1 MKKFISKLWNW
12 VFHTEK
18 GLYLFFGALTTLV
31 SLIVFYLCNG
41 FDLGIIGIQK
51 YYKGWLHSLGDS
63 SYMWATVLRNVAGI
77 LFAYVT
83 NRGMVFGST
92 AKGKAR
98 IEEFFKF
105 IASRLITFGL
115 DVLMMYL
122 MVRVAGWNDSLS
134 GLLSMIV
141 VIILN
146 YVLSKL
152 IVFKKDK
159 QTSKK
164 QQ

>member
-1 MKKFISKLWNW
+1 MKKFIKKLWNW

-41 FDLGIIGIQK
+41 FDLDIIGIQI

-98 IEEFFKF
+98 FKEFLKF
-105 IASRLITFGL
+105 IASRLITFVL
-115 DVLMMYL
+115 DLLMMYV
-122 MVRVAGWNDSLS
+122 MVDIMGWGETLS
-134 GLLSMIV
+134 GLLSMIM

-152 IVFKKDK
+152 IVFKNGNEKDEEE
-159 QTSKK
+159 
-164 QQ
+164 